1 MDKGKT
7 FCEICKTSV
16 PTSFLHKHENSE
28 RHMRARAAKMFYTSK
43 KSNKNPYKKS
53 KFDPELPSSLNEALV
68 QGQYST
74 TNNRVKNVWV
84 LINDTSTGRRYFKN
98 RLSGKT
104 QSNKPIGLR
113 DEDIQEETVQSVV
126 VEDYEKVY
134 YGEGEEYEE
143 KEIGQ
148 WTETKAAYWFGG
160 EDIESESSDSIVESK
175 DNEASLTI
183 KNDKNKLKTDK
194 NEENYMEKPG
204 NLNRKKCDVI
214 EMTEIF
220 KKQLD
225 EKKIEEELIDKP
237 IFQELHTSSNFKKRS
252 FKSKPLQLP

>member
-1 MDKGKT
+1 MDKSKT

-53 KFDPELPSSLNEALV
+53 KLDPELPTSLNEALV

-113 DEDIQEETVQSVV
+113 DEDIQEETVQSVI

-134 YGEGEEYEE
+134 YGAGEEYEE
-143 KEIGQ
+143 REIGQ
-148 WTETKAAYWFGG
+148 WTETQAGYWFGG
-160 EDIESESSDSIVESK
+160 EDLESESSEV
-175 DNEASLTI
+175 AL
-183 KNDKNKLKTDK
+183 KNKDD
-194 NEENYMEKPG
+194 EA
-204 NLNRKKCDVI
+204 NLNIENEKNKIKADGDEVKHIKKFEGEEGKKSEVI
-214 EMTEIF
+214 EITEIL

-237 IFQELHTSSNFKKRS
+237 VFKDLHTSSSFKKRN